1 MDGDSGGGCEVI
13 PVDTET
19 LEEEDRNMLAGND
32 IPCAG
37 CKLSKHS
44 SHFDIYE
51 DWETGSVE
59 ADNRWCSSCQLNWGK
74 WRYGERKRAQLLKMK
89 QTAELLDAFKREND
103 HMKDSMNESRRTIKR
118 QEAGMKML
126 EDTIHNANL
135 RNLKRDEQKQSM
147 EHQLNSLTATC
158 AHLRQLCIAEMP
170 GDEKISEMHR
180 ILTQTAEAHN
190 DFIRYR
196 RERHASVEDMR
207 DACSSMQSTAMDVFA
222 GYGPAAHEPNDLP
235 SNPYPFTG
243 MTQLSTATP
252 WDDSVSGSW
261 TYVAEGIRI

>member
-1 MDGDSGGGCEVI
+1 MDGDSGGGWW
-13 PVDTET
+13 VDTET

-135 RNLKRDEQKQSM
+135 RNLVCDEQKQSM

-158 AHLRQLCIAEMP
+158 AHLRQLCIAEMQ
-170 GDEKISEMHR
+170 GDEKISQMHR

-196 RERHASVEDMR
+196 RERHASVEELPHPTSSSSMR
-207 DACSSMQSTAMDVFA
+207 DTAMDFFA
-222 GYGPAAHEPNDLP
+222 FYGPAAHEPNALP

-243 MTQLSTATP
+243 MTHELSTATP
-252 WDDSVSGSW
+252 GDDSESGSW